1 MNDRLLR
8 FLEAEN
14 ITQAQ
19 FADSIGVARASVSHI
34 VSGRNKPGFDF
45 IERTSSRY
53 PALNIEWLI
62 TGKGRMYKASDGE
75 IFDSQRD
82 IELFPEFD
90 GIASPADNQ
99 MLSTQR
105 PSSSP
110 LARKISHITVF
121 YTDGTFEEFK

>member
-1 MNDRLLR
+1 MNERLLR

-14 ITQAQ
+14 ITQSQ

-62 TGKGRMYKASDGE
+62 TGKGRMYKSNDGE
-75 IFDSQRD
+75 IFDSQTD

-90 GIASPADNQ
+90 GTTSPADHQ
-99 MLSTQR
+99 AVSSQR
-105 PSSSP
+105 TSSFP
-110 LARKISHITVF
+110 NARKISHITVF